1 MPFGTDLG
9 LAQAERFV
17 RPPFHL
23 TQHVRLHIV
32 VITDKSSSAH
42 ARGDAMGS
50 PACLVVPQPVLR
62 EPMPLM

>member
-23 TQHVRLHIV
+23 SHIV

-50 PACLVVPQPVLR
+50 PVCLVVPQPVLR